1 MPVRDDGPIGADRIT
16 RERDNALAALAHPAR
31 PRPHPQRECRELDHI
46 IVGIIA
52 REGALLER
60 GRDGRAASHS
70 LRPGSTITPI
80 IRRQHPLGGPGKPDV
95 FGAQPSA
102 PPFDIAAP

>member
-1 MPVRDDGPIGADRIT
+1 MPLQRSPTLRGPAPIRSANAGSSITSSSASSPVKARFSIGARWGGPHLMVFD
-16 RERDNALAALAHPAR
+16 PA
-31 PRPHPQRECRELDHI
+31 
-46 IVGIIA
+46 
-52 REGALLER
+52 
-60 GRDGRAASHS
+60 
-70 LRPGSTITPI
+70 STIKPI

>member
-1 MPVRDDGPIGADRIT
+1 MPLQRSPTLRGPAPIRSANAGSSITSSSASSPAKARFSNGGAM
-16 RERDNALAALAHPAR
+16 
-31 PRPHPQRECRELDHI
+31 
-46 IVGIIA
+46 
-52 REGALLER
+52 
-60 GRDGRAASHS
+60 GRATSHG

-80 IRRQHPLGGPGKPDV
+80 IQRQHPLGGPGKPDV